1 MSGNSVYLG
10 NPNLKK
16 ADVQQN
22 WTKKSVEEYTK
33 CMEDPT
39 YFIQNYVKIVSIDE
53 GLVPFSLWDFQ
64 KEIIDTFHNNRFTIC
79 KLPRQSGKSTTII
92 AYLLHYVLF
101 NPTVNVAILA
111 NKAAVA
117 RDLLSRLQ
125 LAYEHLPKWLQQGVM
140 SWNKGSLELENG
152 SKILASSTSASAV
165 RGGSYNIIF
174 LDEFAYVPSNV
185 AEQFFSSVYPTISSG
200 KTSKVMIVSTP
211 HGMNM
216 FYKMWT
222 DSENKRNSYIPIEVH
237 WSQVPGRDV
246 TWKEETIKNTSES
259 QFNTEFECVSGDT
272 KITLKDSDTGKIFNV
287 NIEYLMYIRYQK
299 TTSKT
304 YEVLSPSGFVN
315 FSGIQTVPHSKYR
328 HFIFDDGTELKCSLN
343 HRFGKDE
350 ILASSLW
357 RGAEL
362 QGKQILYAEDIEEDI
377 DLYDLL
383 NVGGGN
389 LYYTNGLVSHNCE
402 FLGSIDT
409 LITST
414 KLKTLT
420 YKNPVQSNAGIDL
433 YKKPQENHTYM
444 LTADVSRGT
453 SNDYS
458 AFLVFDITEMPYT
471 IVAKYRDNEIKPLI
485 FPSKIYNIARVYN
498 QAFVLVEVN
507 DIGEQVAN
515 TLQFDLEY
523 DNLVMSSMRGRA
535 GQILGGGFSG
545 GRAQLGVRTTKA
557 VKKIGCSNLKQMIED
572 NKLIVED
579 YDIIN
584 ELSTF
589 IVKGSSFQAD
599 DGCTDDLV
607 SCLFI
612 FSWATDQTYFK
623 ELTDVDVRKTMMRE
637 QQDALEQDM
646 APFGFVVTGLEDE
659 NIGEVIDEYGTRWNP
674 VVRDYG
680 SNW

>member
-1 MSGNSVYLG
+1 METYLG
-10 NPNLKK
+10 NPNLKR
-16 ADVQQN
+16 ANITQE
-22 WTKKSVEEYTK
+22 WTKEEIEEYAK
-33 CMEDPT
+33 CMKDPQ
-39 YFIQNYVKIVSIDE
+39 YFIEHYIKIVSLDE
-53 GLVPFSLWDFQ
+53 GLIPFHLYDFQ
-64 KEIIDTFHNNRFTIC
+64 KEMIGTFHNNRFTIC

-101 NPTVNVAILA
+101 NPNVNVAILA
-111 NKAAVA
+111 NKAATA

-152 SKILASSTSASAV
+152 SKILASATSSSAV

-200 KTSKVMIVSTP
+200 KTTKVMIVSTP

-216 FYKMWT
+216 FYKLWV
-222 DSENKRNSYIPIEVH
+222 DAEEGRNSYVPIEVH
-237 WSQVPGRDV
+237 WSEVPGRDEK
-246 TWKEETIKNTSES
+246 WKEETIKNTSES
-259 QFNTEFECVSGDT
+259 QFNTEFEC
-272 KITLKDSDTGKIFNV
+272 
-287 NIEYLMYIRYQK
+287 
-299 TTSKT
+299 
-304 YEVLSPSGFVN
+304 
-315 FSGIQTVPHSKYR
+315 
-328 HFIFDDGTELKCSLN
+328 
-343 HRFGKDE
+343 
-350 ILASSLW
+350 
-357 RGAEL
+357 
-362 QGKQILYAEDIEEDI
+362 
-377 DLYDLL
+377 
-383 NVGGGN
+383 
-389 LYYTNGLVSHNCE
+389 E

-409 LITST
+409 LVTPA

-420 YKNPVQSNAGIDL
+420 YRTPIQSNAGLDVYIRPVD
-433 YKKPQENHTYM
+433 KHTYM

-453 SNDYS
+453 KNDYS
-458 AFLVFDITEMPYT
+458 AFAVIDITELPYK
-471 IVAKYRDNEIKPLI
+471 IVAKFRDNEIKPLL
-485 FPSKIYNIARVYN
+485 FPSKIYDVALAYN
-498 QAFVLVEVN
+498 KAFVMVEVN

-523 DNLVMSSMRGRA
+523 DNLVMASMRGRA

-557 VKKIGCSNLKQMIED
+557 VKRIGCSNLKQLVED

-579 YDIIN
+579 YDCIN

-589 IVKGSSFQAD
+589 IVKGQSFEAD
-599 DGCTDDLV
+599 EGCNDDLV
-607 SCLFI
+607 ACLFM
-612 FSWATDQTYFK
+612 FAWATDQTYFK
-623 ELTDVDVRKTMMRE
+623 ELIDVDVRQTMMRE
-637 QQDALEQDM
+637 QQDMLEQDM
-646 APFGFVVTGLEDE
+646 APFGFVITGLEDD